1 MQTTV
6 TTIIFD
12 TIYVFQLIA
21 RMASLFAQLQGG
33 VVLLLVNKL
42 PRCVVVEQNQT
53 LCRNSI
59 KSGCFVRLLHSIY
72 QLLQYSFQLSKTH
85 VNTRRSIA
93 PSHGRQNTYIVDE
106 TLRLFECM
114 VLVFFKLGI
123 VRYNRTYTFFHV
135 KSHSGK

>member
-59 KSGCFVRLLHSIY
+59 KSGCFVRLLHSTY
-72 QLLQYSFQLSKTH
+72 QLFNTTFSLVKLALPHEGLSLLVMAAMPTLWTKYRGYSNVSSQYFLNLES
-85 VNTRRSIA
+85 
-93 PSHGRQNTYIVDE
+93 YIQE
-106 TLRLFECM
+106 
-114 VLVFFKLGI
+114 
-123 VRYNRTYTFFHV
+123 
-135 KSHSGK
+135 SHSGKYQLISIRLKN